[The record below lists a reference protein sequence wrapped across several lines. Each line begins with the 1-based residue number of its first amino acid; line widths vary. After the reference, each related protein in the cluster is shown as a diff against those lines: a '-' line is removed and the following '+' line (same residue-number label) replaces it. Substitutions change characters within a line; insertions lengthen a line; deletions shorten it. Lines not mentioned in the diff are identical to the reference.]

1 MLNEI
6 VITLIGAC
14 LGSFANVVIYR
25 LPLGLSLIH
34 PGSHCIACKKPVRWY
49 QNIPIISCLLL
60 RAKCAN
66 CKAYF
71 GWRHFLVEFIMA
83 ALFYQIYSKFGFSPT
98 GIEAYIFVFGLVVI
112 TFIDIDH
119 RIIPDVF
126 SLSGV
131 AIGLAGAWLNPD
143 RNFSSAVYGVLLG
156 GGFFWFVSYVYYLAR
171 KEVGLG
177 GGDIKLLGWIGAV
190 LGVQSILPTILLSS
204 VVGTIFGLIV
214 MIKEKGNLKTSIAY
228 GPFLS
233 LAALIYLFWGED
245 FTRLFYSFFF
255 PWLESGT

>member
-14 LGSFANVVIYR
+14 LGSFANVIIYR
-25 LPLGLSLIH
+25 LPLGLSIIK
-34 PGSHCIACKKPVRWY
+34 PGSHCTSCKKPVKWF
-49 QNIPIISCLLL
+49 QNIPVVSCLVL

-66 CKAYF
+66 CKTYF
-71 GWRHFLVEFIMA
+71 GWRHLLVEVIMA
-83 ALFYQIYSKFGFSPT
+83 GLFWLVYSKFGFSPT
-98 GIEAYIFVFGLVVI
+98 GIEAYIFVFGLVTI

-126 SLSGV
+126 SLSGIV
-131 AIGLAGAWLNPD
+131 IGLIGAFLNPD
-143 RNFSSAVYGVLLG
+143 RNFLNAVYGVLIG
-156 GGFFWFVSYVYYLAR
+156 GGFFWAVSYVYYLVR
-171 KEVGLG
+171 KEIGLG
-177 GGDIKLLGWIGAV
+177 GGDIKLLAWIGAV
-190 LGVQSILPTILLSS
+190 LGAQSILPTILLSS
-204 VVGTIFGLIV
+204 VVGTIFGVAV

-233 LAALIYLFWGED
+233 LAALIFLFWGDE

-255 PWLESGT
+255 PWLETGT